1 MLVPSKLLYQNN
13 IFVRKYLQWVVW
25 NGTSLVISFSRIF
38 SKYQEH
44 PRMLVIH
51 FFIIF
56 SLFLFLLLFWLQFV
70 NNVLSL
76 FLQTIRRSLLYF
88 CKLFT
93 FNSNWSINSPRET
106 AVDIVLDVLE
116 NSYNNFYC
124 EVLSKIAAYQ
134 HGVCEPFQIKIFP
147 RFSKHKRAF

>member
-1 MLVPSKLLYQNN
+1 
-13 IFVRKYLQWVVW
+13 
-25 NGTSLVISFSRIF
+25 
-38 SKYQEH
+38 
-44 PRMLVIH
+44 MLVIH

-76 FLQTIRRSLLYF
+76 FLQTIRRSALYS

-116 NSYNNFYC
+116 NSYDNFYS

-134 HGVCEPFQIKIFP
+134 HGVC
-147 RFSKHKRAF
+147 